1 MYCIKCGVEL
11 GESEKKCPLCG
22 LAVYHP
28 ELPEIGEAEG
38 PYPKFEKTDERV
50 SKLGAMLALTL
61 LFVLPVLLTLVC
73 DISISSSVTWSG
85 YAVGG
90 LAVAYITAVL
100 PRWFDRPNAV
110 VFVPIDFLVTA
121 LYLLY
126 IDLTVRGGWFLTLA
140 LPLVCA
146 IGAVST
152 AVVTL
157 LKYVGRG
164 HLYIFGGALI
174 LMGGITV
181 MTELLINYTFR
192 IDKAV
197 FWSLYPLIS
206 LAVLGLICIVIAICK
221 PLRSSLLKRFF
232 I

>member
-22 LAVYHP
+22 LRVYHP
-28 ELPEIGEAEG
+28 ELPLGGEGEG
-38 PYPKFEKTDERV
+38 PYPKYEKSNERV
-50 SKLGAMLALTL
+50 SKLGTMLAVTL
-61 LFVLPVLLTLVC
+61 LFVLPLLLTLVC
-73 DISISSSVTWSG
+73 DISINSAVTWSG

-90 LAVAYITAVL
+90 LIVAYIITVL
-100 PRWFDRPNAV
+100 PNWFRRPNPV
-110 VFVPIDFLVTA
+110 VFVPVDIAVAA
-121 LYLLY
+121 LYVLY
-126 IDLTVRGGWFLTLA
+126 IDLVDRGGWYLTFA
-140 LPLVCA
+140 LPLICA
-146 IGAVST
+146 VGLVVT

-157 LKYVGRG
+157 LKYVRG
-164 HLYIFGGALI
+164 GQLYVFGGALI

-181 MTELLINYTFR
+181 MTELLINYTFGVE
-192 IDKAV
+192 KTV